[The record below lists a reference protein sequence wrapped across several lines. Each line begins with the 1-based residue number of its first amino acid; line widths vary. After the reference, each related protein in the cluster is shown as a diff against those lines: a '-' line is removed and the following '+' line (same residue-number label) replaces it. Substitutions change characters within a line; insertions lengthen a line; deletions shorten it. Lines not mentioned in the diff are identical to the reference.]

1 MSHGDV
7 DLRLLEITENY
18 VNPPPIP
25 DEVPAETEEV
35 FAEPEVSF
43 EAEAEAEAEAV
54 PVSEDAVEVHQT
66 TIGGLPPT
74 ASFTAGT
81 TGINFSFM
89 QESELETDP
98 VSFENGAEWVEKDE
112 VSLESVPAPA
122 LVEVIDTHQVPV
134 PVEVAAV
141 SDTVF
146 AYLTG

>member
-25 DEVPAETEEV
+25 EEVPAETEEV

-43 EAEAEAEAEAV
+43 EAEAEAEAV

-74 ASFTAGT
+74 ASLTAGT

-98 VSFENGAEWVEKDE
+98 VSFENGAEWVEKEE

-122 LVEVIDTHQVPV
+122 PVEVIDTHQVPV

-141 SDTVF
+141 SNTSFV
-146 AYLTG
+146 YLTG